1 MDRVEVVKEVYRRL
15 KEVFPTPYR
24 PGRTPIEQAVF
35 TVLSQNTTDRNA
47 ERCLDNLKKVTGGNL
62 LKLAELPESTLIS
75 AIRPCG
81 MFRQKV
87 KGLKALVSKWP
98 EIEERLRELPPEK
111 GIELLTSLP
120 FVGSKTARV
129 ILTFAFNK
137 NTFPIDTHCYRVLK
151 RLGIFPEN
159 WDKDRISEFMESHF
173 DGEFNRELHYNLI
186 RLGRTIC
193 KARNPNCD
201 KCPLREL
208 CLYYRNRKRGE
219 EGAPTPSQP

>member
-1 MDRVEVVKEVYRRL
+1 MGRIEVIKEVYRRL
-15 KEVFPTPYR
+15 KEIFPIPYR
-24 PGRTPIEQAVF
+24 PNRTPVEQAVF

-47 ERCLDNLKKVTGGNL
+47 EKCLNNLKKVTGGNL

-81 MFRQKV
+81 MFSQKL
-87 KGLKALVSKWP
+87 KGLKALVSNWP
-98 EIEERLRELPPEK
+98 KIEERLRKLPPEE

-129 ILTFAFNK
+129 ILTFAFEK

-151 RLGIFPEN
+151 RLGIFPES
-159 WDKDRISEFMESHF
+159 WDKDRISEFMEKHF
-173 DGEFNRELHYNLI
+173 DGEFNRVFHYNLI

-193 KARNPNCD
+193 KARKPECE
-201 KCPLREL
+201 KCPLKDL
-208 CLYYRNRKRGE
+208 CGYYREKKETKE
-219 EGAPTPSQP
+219 EK

>member
-1 MDRVEVVKEVYRRL
+1 MSRVEILREVHRRL
-15 KEVFPTPYR
+15 KRLFPVPHTPK
-24 PGRTPIEQAVF
+24 RTPLEQAVF

-47 ERCLDNLKKVTGGNL
+47 ERCLENLKRITGGDL
-62 LKLAELPESTLIS
+62 LMLGELPEEKLID

-81 MFRQKV
+81 MFKQKS
-87 KGLKALVSKWP
+87 KGLKALVSAWP
-98 EIEERLRELPPEK
+98 ELEERLRELPTEK
-111 GIELLTSLP
+111 AIELLTSLP
-120 FVGSKTARV
+120 YIGSKTARV

-159 WDKDRISEFMESHF
+159 WDKDRISEFMEKHF

-193 KARNPNCD
+193 KARKPECG
-201 KCPLREL
+201 KCPLNDLCKYYGEKEEREQ
-208 CLYYRNRKRGE
+208 E
-219 EGAPTPSQP
+219 TPTPSQP